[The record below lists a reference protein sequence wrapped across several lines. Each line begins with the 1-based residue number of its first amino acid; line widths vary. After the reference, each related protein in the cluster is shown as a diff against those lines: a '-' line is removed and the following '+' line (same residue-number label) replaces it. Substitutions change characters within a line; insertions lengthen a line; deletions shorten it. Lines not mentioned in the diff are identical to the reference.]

1 MHFPSP
7 TVSSQITSLSLTCI
21 VLFTLYRTDFKGV
34 KRFWCFSQFIMLL
47 PLVSAPSLPLV
58 CRLCLSARVQGHA
71 PGCYFYC
78 IFILFCQPT
87 FLQRACCHFYIDSG
101 LDTYLFS
108 YKGSGILGDLKGRV
122 ERSQLW
128 EKLLRLYVKGL
139 VWVPS
144 ELTASISSV
153 LLALMAAK
161 LCSNF
166 EGNTCR

>member
-108 YKGSGILGDLKGRV
+108 YQRLQNPWGSKRQSGEKPAVGKATSAVCEGPGVGAQWAHCINLFSSACTHG
-122 ERSQLW
+122 SQ
-128 EKLLRLYVKGL
+128 
-139 VWVPS
+139 
-144 ELTASISSV
+144 AV
-153 LLALMAAK
+153 L
-161 LCSNF
+161 
-166 EGNTCR
+166 